1 MGHYELTSSL
11 VQSVSVV
18 SLKVY
23 FVISISAWLLG
34 KALLF
39 CTFSPLLKRLTS
51 NPLRIAN
58 EDLQDN

>member
-1 MGHYELTSSL
+1 MGHYEFASSL

-23 FVISISAWLLG
+23 LVISISAWLLG

-39 CTFSPLLKRLTS
+39 CTFPPIVKKLNF
-51 NPLRIAN
+51 NPLRITN
-58 EDLQDN
+58 EDLQDE

>member
-23 FVISISAWLLG
+23 LVISISAWLLG

-39 CTFSPLLKRLTS
+39 CTFPPLLKSLTS
-51 NPLRIAN
+51 IR
-58 EDLQDN
+58 